1 MAALTRT
8 TAGGNGEKTAELPF
22 LHTGF
27 PNQKLKCSM
36 QGFQREGEGCVPG
49 TALQLTLLLILLK
62 KGEVVAFTAGPEIQP
77 PAGTESQV

>member
-1 MAALTRT
+1 VNLKGKITLRLTLYREES
-8 TAGGNGEKTAELPF
+8 AR
-22 LHTGF
+22 
-27 PNQKLKCSM
+27 KLKCSM

>member
-1 MAALTRT
+1 
-8 TAGGNGEKTAELPF
+8 
-22 LHTGF
+22 
-27 PNQKLKCSM
+27 M